1 MINLDFQDAGL
12 GRSNLKQKFTN
23 LTSNL
28 IQNDKAKH
36 FFVRRGSGERGEG
49 ADWPSMTEVD

>member
-1 MINLDFQDAGL
+1 MDFQDAGL

-49 ADWPSMTEVD
+49 AD